1 MDLKIT
7 KHISDYL
14 DFQPDDLGVRRI
26 TDSRDSAIL
35 LSGSIIHRRTTNKG
49 TGFQLFLN
57 KDEYNK
63 IKELKI
69 NYLFQAH
76 FYGGNYIWLP
86 EQSHLIIPIC
96 ECMCWINK
104 NK

>member
-1 MDLKIT
+1 MGKN
-7 KHISDYL
+7 ISEYL
-14 DFQPDDLGVRRI
+14 DFQPDDLGVRQI
-26 TDSRDSAIL
+26 VDKRDSAIL
-35 LSGSIIHRRTTNKG
+35 LSGSIIYRTTTNKG

-63 IKELKI
+63 IKQSNL
-69 NYLFQAH
+69 NGLCHVH

-86 EQSHLIIPIC
+86 EQSYLIISIC
-96 ECMCWINK
+96 EYMGWINK

>member
-1 MDLKIT
+1 MSS

-14 DFQPDDLGVRRI
+14 DFKPDDLGIRY
-26 TDSRDSAIL
+26 TYDNRDKAIL
-35 LSGSIIHRRTTNKG
+35 LSGSIIYRKTSRKG

-57 KDEYNK
+57 KIEYDK
-63 IKELKI
+63 IRNSNIEGL
-69 NYLFQAH
+69 YHAH

-86 EQSHLIIPIC
+86 ECSHIIISIC
-96 ECMCWINK
+96 EYMGWINIDK